1 MFSDCILLPLGDK
14 SNVLNLF
21 TEFSVSPSQS
31 VQAFDVISVPSQ
43 MFRSVSDALVDQG
56 VIFPNG
62 FLGCF
67 PGRRSEKYGHELCS
81 RAWTVE
87 DLSATSRN
95 PLAFPGSPDLG
106 GLWIPCSFSQLH
118 LISLIKTGIKFKTSQ
133 GGWPLSPGWEILVFP
148 S

>member
-14 SNVLNLF
+14 SNILNLF

-43 MFRSVSDALVDQG
+43 MFQSVSDALVDQG

-81 RAWTVE
+81 GT
-87 DLSATSRN
+87 
-95 PLAFPGSPDLG
+95 
-106 GLWIPCSFSQLH
+106 
-118 LISLIKTGIKFKTSQ
+118 
-133 GGWPLSPGWEILVFP
+133 
-148 S
+148 